1 MYDDVP
7 FVVLLKNPQKI
18 VDKHSRIE
26 DTEESLRPVIIQKVA
41 VSLFNGHF
49 ETSLKH
55 DTTPHNDFLFCLK
68 ELKIAIESTPVSA

>member
-26 DTEESLRPVIIQKVA
+26 DTEESLRPVIIQIVA
-41 VSLFNGHF
+41 GSLFNGYF
-49 ETSLKH
+49 E
-55 DTTPHNDFLFCLK
+55 
-68 ELKIAIESTPVSA
+68 ES

>member
-26 DTEESLRPVIIQKVA
+26 DTEESLRPVIIQIVA
-41 VSLFNGHF
+41 GSLFNGYF
-49 ETSLKH
+49 EASQQH
-55 DTTPHNDFLFCLK
+55 DSTPNNYFLFL
-68 ELKIAIESTPVSA
+68 S